1 MSTDSFINYYTQ
13 HINSNNHLTYLSK
26 IILSSLLM
34 NILCISTGYN
44 IIKAKKK
51 KLKHESYYYYRYKM
65 EKSIVGHK
73 LNVVLDS
80 SPH

>member
-1 MSTDSFINYYTQ
+1 MSTDSFINHYTQ

-26 IILSSLLM
+26 NILSSLLM

-51 KLKHESYYYYRYKM
+51 KLKLESYYYYRYKM

>member
-13 HINSNNHLTYLSK
+13 HINSNNHLTYLSR

-34 NILCISTGYN
+34 NILCIKHGLQYN
-44 IIKAKKK
+44 KGQKK
-51 KLKHESYYYYRYKM
+51 KLKLESYYYYRYKM

>member
-1 MSTDSFINYYTQ
+1 
-13 HINSNNHLTYLSK
+13 
-26 IILSSLLM
+26 M
-34 NILCISTGYN
+34 NILCVSTGYN

-51 KLKHESYYYYRYKM
+51 LKLESYYYRYKM

-80 SPH
+80 STIRSFKGLPIE